1 MKTVRNIIAIA
12 AFVLI
17 GVLIG
22 LALGGQGDGDDSVQL
37 SPLRST
43 QAADWATEVES
54 TVTVT
59 ATVSRTPAPTHT
71 PQSACPPAPT
81 CTPPPTPTPTAT
93 ITPTPTPTQTQPPPT
108 VVRPKEVTVF
118 PGVPEEA
125 VWGPVVRVAD
135 GDTLTMRFDDGVEER
150 IRLLD
155 VDTPET
161 VHPNRPEE
169 CFGAQASAFTKTLLG
184 QRVAIEEMGRD
195 QFDRV
200 LAYVWVETDEGAVLW
215 NLRLLEEGLAVYND
229 YGNPGKYADMS
240 RAAAEQALL
249 AGVGLWSA
257 CTLTF
262 DPTPTPTPAPHP
274 TPVRTGSGASAQVA
288 CPQGCV
294 SQPDPSCSIKGNVNT
309 RNDTKIYHVEGV
321 SSSYNRVN
329 MKESDGDLWFCT
341 VEEAEANGFRA
352 PRN

>member
-1 MKTVRNIIAIA
+1 LKTVRNIIAIA
-12 AFVLI
+12 AFILF

-22 LALGGQGDGDDSVQL
+22 LALGGQGDGDGTIEL
-37 SPLRST
+37 S
-43 QAADWATEVES
+43 ES
-54 TVTVT
+54 RTTPTAIRGTVVRATVT
-59 ATVSRTPAPTHT
+59 ATGTPAPTHT
-71 PQSACPPAPT
+71 PVAACSPAPT

-93 ITPTPTPTQTQPPPT
+93 DTPTPTPTPTQQPPAA
-108 VVRPKEVTVF
+108 VRPAKVTVF
-118 PGVPEEA
+118 QNVPEEA

-135 GDTLTMRFDDGVEER
+135 GDTLTMRFEDGAEDR

-169 CFGAQASAFTKTLLG
+169 CFGAQASEFTETLLG
-184 QRVAIEEMGRD
+184 QRIGIEAMGRD
-195 QFDRV
+195 RFDRV

-229 YGNPGKYADMS
+229 FGNPGKYADMS
-240 RAAAEQALL
+240 REAAENALL

-262 DPTPTPTPAPHP
+262 DPTPTPTSHP
-274 TPVRTGSGASAQVA
+274 TPVRTGSGQDAQVG

-294 SQPDPSCSIKGNVNT
+294 SQPDPSCNIKGNVNK
-309 RNDTKIYHVEGV
+309 RNDTKIYHTDGE
-321 SSSYNRVN
+321 SPSYARVN
-329 MKESDGDLWFCT
+329 MKADEGDLWFCT
-341 VEEAEANGFRA
+341 VEEAVANGFRA

>member
-22 LALGGQGDGDDSVQL
+22 LALGGQGDGDGSVQL

-43 QAADWATEVES
+43 QAADRATV
-54 TVTVT
+54 TGATVT
-59 ATVSRTPAPTHT
+59 ATVTATVALTPA
-71 PQSACPPAPT
+71 
-81 CTPPPTPTPTAT
+81 PTPTAT
-93 ITPTPTPTQTQPPPT
+93 ITPTPTQLPPT
-108 VVRPKEVTVF
+108 AVRPKEVTVF
-118 PGVPEEA
+118 PGVPQEA
-125 VWGPVVRVAD
+125 VWGLVVRVAD
-135 GDTLTMRFDDGVEER
+135 GDTLTVRFEDGVEER

-169 CFGAQASAFTKTLLG
+169 CFGAQASAFTKTLTG

-195 QFDRV
+195 RYDRV
-200 LAYVWVETDEGAVLW
+200 LAYVWVEPDEGAVLW
-215 NLRLLEEGLAVYND
+215 NLRLLEEGLAVYNG

-240 RAAAEQALL
+240 RAAAEKALL

-262 DPTPTPTPAPHP
+262 DPTPTPTPHP
-274 TPVRTGSGASAQVA
+274 TPVRTGSGESAQVG

-309 RNDTKIYHVEGV
+309 RSNTKIYHIDGV
-321 SSSYNRVN
+321 STSYARVN
-329 MKESDGDLWFCT
+329 MKESEGDLWFCT